1 MSCAGLRSTMKPLY
15 TFYFF
20 CFFFSKLIAQQGLQG
35 ILVEPYYITSKADHQ
50 AFNSSGALEEGAVT
64 YRIYVDLEPG
74 YRFQAAY
81 GSPEHPLDIA
91 SDHVFFNHN
100 HSGNTHPNII
110 PERDLA
116 RDIVLLD
123 SWVTAGAATENHLGV
138 PRKYDFLAQDG
149 MLRFKGGFL
158 ENTQRLSERDVSPL
172 TFKLADCDGL
182 ARTEYLPVTTIYN
195 MDSLGWAMSS
205 VSRAKRLVVDN
216 GAWACMGKGSVG
228 ADSLSGNHVLIAQVT
243 TAGRLDYKLNI
254 MIGTPDGKSIQYVH
268 SNPQDREVLHP
279 GLAGQFIWEGAI
291 REDKKAD
298 RKRSK
303 KKS

>member
-1 MSCAGLRSTMKPLY
+1 MKCLY
-15 TFYFF
+15 TLLFT
-20 CFFFSKLIAQQGLQG
+20 FSCTGVFAQQGLQG
-35 ILVEPYYITSKADHQ
+35 IWVEPYYVTSNADRE

-81 GSPEHPLDIA
+81 GSPEHPLEIS
-91 SDHVFFNHN
+91 SDRVIFNHN

-123 SWVTAGAATENHLGV
+123 SWVTAGAATENHLGI

-149 MLRFKGGFL
+149 LLRFKEGYL
-158 ENTQRLSERDVSPL
+158 ENTERLSDQDTGPL
-172 TFKLADCDGL
+172 TIKLSDCDGL
-182 ARTEYLPVTTIYN
+182 ARTEQLPVTTIYN

-205 VSRAKRLVVDN
+205 VSRANRLVVNN

-243 TAGRLDYKLNI
+243 TAGKLDYKLNI
-254 MIGTPDGKSIQYVH
+254 MIGTPEGKSIQYVYA
-268 SNPQDREVLHP
+268 NPQDREVLHP
-279 GLAGQFIWEGAI
+279 ALTGNFMWHGVVEAG
-291 REDKKAD
+291 KKSKG
-298 RKRSK
+298 KRSK

>member
-1 MSCAGLRSTMKPLY
+1 MKYLY
-15 TFYFF
+15 IFL
-20 CFFFSKLIAQQGLQG
+20 FSFATLEGMAQVGLQG
-35 ILVEPYYITSKADHQ
+35 IWVEPYYVTSKSDHDGL
-50 AFNSSGALEEGAVT
+50 NSSGPLEEGAVT

-81 GSPEHPLDIA
+81 GSPDHPLEIA

-100 HSGNTHPNII
+100 HSGNTHPNVI

-123 SWVTAGAATENHLGV
+123 TWVTAGAATENHMGV
-138 PRKYDFLAQDG
+138 PRKFDFLAQDG
-149 MLRFKGGFL
+149 YLRFKSGYL
-158 ENTQRLSERDVSPL
+158 ENTVRLSEDDLSPL
-172 TFKLADCDGL
+172 TLKLTDCDGL
-182 ARTEYLPVTTIYN
+182 ARTERLPVTTIYN

-205 VSRAKRLVVDN
+205 VSRAKRLVVEN

-228 ADSLSGNHVLIAQVT
+228 ADSLSGNHVLIAQIT
-243 TAGRLDYKLNI
+243 TAGKLDYKLNI
-254 MIGTPDGKSIQYVH
+254 MIGTPEGKSIQYVH

-279 GLAGQFIWEGAI
+279 ALTGQFVWQGNTASG
-291 REDKKAD
+291 KKSKA
-298 RKRSK
+298 KKSK